1 MEKYFIAHLGIQKGP
16 WTIDEITM
24 RLNQKNLM
32 WNDYIYDEK
41 SKDWILIL
49 ESPLFTS
56 LFNNSFKT
64 PIKSTVSQKI
74 ANDPVRDRSWY
85 ILKQENNYG
94 PFSLLEMIQMLQSK
108 TLFEFDFIW
117 RHGLDSWKRLAEVA
131 DFSPDRIKVIFDSV
145 NTEQSV
151 TDKEIF
157 FRRKHARAQYG
168 SSLIL
173 HDRQKLY
180 KAESFEI
187 SAGGAGFVSASLNFE
202 LDKQL
207 YMHFKPS
214 DQIPA
219 FNAICKIVSHYGDK
233 YGVRFLHVSAATK
246 DKISQFTSSLKK
258 AA

>member
-1 MEKYFIAHLGIQKGP
+1 MEKYFVAHLGIQKGP
-16 WTIDEITM
+16 WTVEEITL
-24 RLNQKNLM
+24 RLNQKNLQ
-32 WNDYIYDEK
+32 WNDYLFDEK

-49 ESPLFTS
+49 ESPLFTN
-56 LFNNSFKT
+56 LFNSSFKT
-64 PIKSTVSQKI
+64 PIKTSLNQKI
-74 ANDPVRDRSWY
+74 VNDPVRDRSWY

-94 PFSLLEMIQMLQSK
+94 PFSQLEMIQMLQSK

-117 RHGLDSWKRLAEVA
+117 RHGLASWKRLAEV
-131 DFSPDRIKVIFDSV
+131 PDYTPEKIKEIFENLKIGHS
-145 NTEQSV
+145 S

-168 SSLIL
+168 SSLLL

-187 SAGGAGFVSASLNFE
+187 SAGGAGFMAEGLNFE

-207 YMHFKPS
+207 YLHFKPS
-214 DQIPA
+214 EHVPA
-219 FNAICKIVSHYGDK
+219 FNAICKVVSHFGNK
-233 YGVRFLHVSAATK
+233 YGVRFIHVSAAAK
-246 DKISQFTSSLKK
+246 EKITVFTNK

>member
-16 WTIDEITM
+16 WTIDEITL

-41 SKDWILIL
+41 NKDWILIL
-49 ESPLFTS
+49 ESPLFTG
-56 LFNNSFKT
+56 LFNSSFKT
-64 PIKSTVSQKI
+64 PIKSSTSQKM

-94 PFSLLEMIQMLQSK
+94 PFSQLEMIQMLQSK

-117 RHGLDSWKRLAEVA
+117 RHGLDSWKRLAEV
-131 DFSPDRIKVIFDSV
+131 PDYAPEKIKSIFETLKTTPS
-145 NTEQSV
+145 T

-173 HDRQKLY
+173 HDRNKLF

-187 SAGGAGFVSASLNFE
+187 SAGGAGFMAPDLHFE

-207 YMHFKPS
+207 YLHFKPS
-214 DQIPA
+214 DQVPA
-219 FNAICKIVSHYGDK
+219 FNAICKVVSHFGNK
-233 YGVRFLHVSAATK
+233 YGVRFLHVSAAAK
-246 DKISQFTSSLKK
+246 EKISQFTNK

>member
-1 MEKYFIAHLGIQKGP
+1 MEKYFVAHLGIQKGP
-16 WTIDEITM
+16 WSIEEITL
-24 RLNQKNLM
+24 RLNQKNLL

-41 SKDWILIL
+41 NKDWILIL
-49 ESPLFTS
+49 ESPLFTN
-56 LFNNSFKT
+56 LFNNSFKI
-64 PIKSTVSQKI
+64 PIKSTISQKM

-94 PFSLLEMIQMLQSK
+94 PFSQLEMIQMLQSK

-117 RHGLDSWKRLAEVA
+117 RHGLDSWKRLAEVL
-131 DFSPDRIKVIFDSV
+131 DYKPEKIKEIFENLKS
-145 NTEQSV
+145 TQTS

-173 HDRQKLY
+173 HDRKKLFR
-180 KAESFEI
+180 AESFEI
-187 SAGGAGFVSASLNFE
+187 SAGGAGFISNEIHFE

-207 YMHFKPS
+207 YLHFKPS
-214 DQIPA
+214 DQVPA
-219 FNAICKIVSHYGDK
+219 FNAICKVVSHVGDK
-233 YGVRFLHVSAATK
+233 YGVKFLHVSAAAK
-246 DKISQFTSSLKK
+246 EKITQFTSATGK